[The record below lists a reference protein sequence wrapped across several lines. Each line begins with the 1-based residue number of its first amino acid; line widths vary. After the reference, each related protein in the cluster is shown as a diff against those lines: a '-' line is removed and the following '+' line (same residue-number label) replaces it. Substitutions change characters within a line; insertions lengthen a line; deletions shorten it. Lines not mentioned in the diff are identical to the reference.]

1 MKLQWSAHL
10 QQIKVNHVIRMLTL
24 NCLEV
29 FTWKAVFTKMKQ
41 VYSTVVRSEIAFEA
55 SIWHQRDKEKELLS
69 KEHRLETL
77 QNQTLCHVTEVFKK
91 VSIET
96 LKTEIYTSSLHVY
109 LNMLQDKITLRS
121 QVNDWTQKIK

>member
-69 KEHRLETL
+69 KKHRLETL
-77 QNQTLCHVTEVFKK
+77 QN
-91 VSIET
+91 
-96 LKTEIYTSSLHVY
+96 
-109 LNMLQDKITLRS
+109 
-121 QVNDWTQKIK
+121 